1 MSLTKVKFQ
10 GAYSRRSKF
19 IMSNSYV
26 NINGYLMLNGGNKII
41 GIKEYSKNT
50 DVLLFLKSTK

>member
-1 MSLTKVKFQ
+1 
-10 GAYSRRSKF
+10 
-19 IMSNSYV
+19 MSNSYV